1 MRCRRCDW
9 VIAWGVTLNASTPG
23 GLGGRSLGTCCAAMG
38 APHQG
43 QLVVR
48 PALEVA
54 DILRD
59 PVPLG
64 VEATVA
70 K

>member
-1 MRCRRCDW
+1 MRCRRCNW
-9 VIAWGVTLNASTPG
+9 VIAWGVTLNASAPG
-23 GLGGRSLGTCCAAMG
+23 ELGGRSLGTCCAAKG
-38 APHQG
+38 APHQD

-48 PALEVA
+48 YALEVA

-64 VEATVA
+64 VEATA
-70 K
+70 AT